1 VFYTHVHSID
11 FFQRK
16 RYGSQGQIQMRIS
29 EASELI
35 RADQISEGSSVQ
47 TWCDLG
53 CGTGTFTLALATLL
67 PPGSTIYAIDRDE
80 KALAEIP
87 EQYEGVTIRKQVM
100 TWDLSIG
107 SLPRVDGV
115 LMANL
120 LHFME
125 DQNTALSALRS
136 IAARLL
142 IVEYEGRAANPWVPY
157 PVSFLELQG
166 MLLHRGFTQVRR
178 LSTRPSRFGG
188 ELYSSIA
195 Q

>member
-1 VFYTHVHSID
+1 MSYTHVHSID
-11 FFQRK
+11 LVRRK
-16 RYGSQGQIQMRIS
+16 QVKIS
-29 EASELI
+29 DAADLI
-35 RADQISEGSSVQ
+35 RADQISEGSSAQ

-125 DQNTALSALRS
+125 DQGTALAALRS

-142 IVEYEGRAANPWVPY
+142 IVEYQDRDANPWVPY
-157 PVSFLELQG
+157 PVSFRELQG
-166 MLLHRGFTQVRR
+166 MLLDRGFTQVCQI
-178 LSTRPSRFGG
+178 STRPSRFGG
-188 ELYSSIA
+188 QLYSSFA